1 MLDHLDDL
9 EADFRAIYHVSDM
22 LALPA
27 CQFVRLAQRL
37 PHYQGAMRATVES
50 EARRRQDTYG
60 TATVVPLAAGAMP
73 SELEGMI
80 DYSAAE

>member
-1 MLDHLDDL
+1 
-9 EADFRAIYHVSDM
+9 M

-37 PHYQGAMRATVES
+37 PNYQGTMRAVVES

-60 TATVVPLAAGAMP
+60 TATIVPLTAGAMP

-80 DYSAAE
+80 EFSTAE